1 MDKWERR
8 VIFGEIYNEV
18 FERYLTD
25 SLWSWSEQWA
35 GRFHNFATTCW
46 AKPNP
51 AETAIHLRKRLL
63 AEGHPDLAAKVLLA
77 LLDEAP
83 HVE

>member
-1 MDKWERR
+1 MIVGD
-8 VIFGEIYNEV
+8 IYNEM
-18 FERYLTD
+18 FERDLTE
-25 SLWSWSEQWA
+25 SMRSWSEQWA
-35 GRFHNFATTCW
+35 GRSHNFATTCW
-46 AKPNP
+46 VKPLP

-83 HVE
+83 HAE